1 VDRFGVNVMGLP
13 DALSTSHRY
22 RGADL
27 SPQRVVRAYIANRA
41 RGARLVRD
49 FAPLGCS
56 RPQSCA
62 TRAAEAFGGD
72 AQLQSRWAVPASR
85 PLAQ

>member
-1 VDRFGVNVMGLP
+1 MDRLGVNVMGLTE
-13 DALSTSHRY
+13 AMGSSHRC

-27 SPQRVVRAYIANRA
+27 SPQRVVRAYIANR
-41 RGARLVRD
+41 ARLVRD

-72 AQLQSRWAVPASR
+72 AQRPSRWASGASETAR
-85 PLAQ
+85 ISP

>member
-1 VDRFGVNVMGLP
+1 MDRLGTNVMRLTEAMGN
-13 DALSTSHRY
+13 SHRY

-41 RGARLVRD
+41 REARWVRD
-49 FAPLGCS
+49 FAPLGFS
-56 RPQSCA
+56 RPQARA

-72 AQLQSRWAVPASR
+72 AQRPSR
-85 PLAQ
+85 